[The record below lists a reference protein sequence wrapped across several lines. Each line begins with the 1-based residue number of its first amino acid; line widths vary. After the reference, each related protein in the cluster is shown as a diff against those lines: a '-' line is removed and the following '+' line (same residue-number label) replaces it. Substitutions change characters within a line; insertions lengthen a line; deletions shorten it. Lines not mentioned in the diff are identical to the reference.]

1 MLFDLKG
8 RRKYVV
14 QATYLLLALLMGGG
28 LVLFGIG
35 SDAGQGGLVDAFTD
49 ESTGDNGNSQAAD
62 RVEQAEGRLRANPR
76 DPVALTAM
84 IRGHY
89 QLATAKTS
97 AQSSSFPP
105 DARPDLQRASDA
117 WERYLALELP
127 RPDDSL
133 AGLMLQVY
141 GPSGLG
147 RADQAARA
155 AEIVADARPSASAY
169 LQVALFA
176 KLAGQER
183 KAKLAERQAL
193 ARASSPKEKKAIK
206 EQLVALDALASQQG
220 MGGPGGQVSGPGGAA
235 PGGGGAAPP
244 GGGGAAPPGG
254 GAPGESGAP
263 PR

>member
-1 MLFDLKG
+1 
-8 RRKYVV
+8 
-14 QATYLLLALLMGGG
+14 
-28 LVLFGIG
+28 
-35 SDAGQGGLVDAFTD
+35 
-49 ESTGDNGNSQAAD
+49 
-62 RVEQAEGRLRANPR
+62 
-76 DPVALTAM
+76 
-84 IRGHY
+84 
-89 QLATAKTS
+89 
-97 AQSSSFPP
+97 
-105 DARPDLQRASDA
+105 
-117 WERYLALELP
+117 
-127 RPDDSL
+127 
-133 AGLMLQVY
+133 MLQVY

-206 EQLVALDALASQQG
+206 EQLVALDDLASQQG